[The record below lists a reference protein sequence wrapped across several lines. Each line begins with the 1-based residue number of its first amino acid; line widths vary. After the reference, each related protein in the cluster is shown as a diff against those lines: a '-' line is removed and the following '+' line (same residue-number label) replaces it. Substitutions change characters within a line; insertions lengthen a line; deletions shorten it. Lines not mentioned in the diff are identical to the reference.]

1 MKYFMNKI
9 AASFLWGTV
18 MSASWVLAG
27 CEASDFDF
35 DDGWDVNRADSSAVT
50 VDTIQGIDVSMYEK
64 ARLFPGLVDTLTEH
78 RIADTLVELDLSRTY
93 AGMEDLCLKRL
104 SFADKEEAPQPIY
117 STGLYAGT
125 GELVTIYVPEGVWG
139 LTVQIGMQTE
149 DLTNNNA
156 GLREPIVYIQKAL
169 YPGKN
174 TVRSSLG
181 GYIWILRD
189 RNTQGLSGTE
199 IKFCGVYAA
208 PDFIVGET
216 DKAEWE
222 KKIRTT
228 TVPWLDIR
236 GKHVTFS
243 VERSRMEMYLTA
255 DPAFAGK
262 MEQAVSSVIRSAYS
276 SGYKVIV
283 FENGEDYEQEVKICQ
298 FLQKSGIDGL
308 VVAPARTTNDLDHF
322 VKLQHEGIPMVF
334 FDRIAP
340 NLDTDRVLEDDY
352 KGACTVVR
360 HMIDG
365 GCRKIAHIALP
376 RRYLWAQKREKGYLQ
391 ALKDRHL
398 FTDEKLIVE
407 CEDVSEVYR
416 ITRQLV
422 LHSGVDGIFAAN
434 DAFAVHVLSVLRQ
447 MKCRVPEEVAVCG
460 YGNEPS
466 TEVTFPALTTVN
478 KDGYRVG
485 NIAAGLLIRRIE
497 DKEEVPTVT
506 RLLKPELIVRD
517 STLSVDR

>member
-1 MKYFMNKI
+1 MAVSVSLKKLAEILGLAPSTVSRALKGHPDISRATQERVRALAQELHYKPSALALSLRNKRSNSIAMLVPFLGNYF
-9 AASFLWGTV
+9 
-18 MSASWVLAG
+18 
-27 CEASDFDF
+27 
-35 DDGWDVNRADSSAVT
+35 
-50 VDTIQGIDVSMYEK
+50 
-64 ARLFPGLVDTLTEH
+64 
-78 RIADTLVELDLSRTY
+78 Y
-93 AGMEDLCLKRL
+93 AC
-104 SFADKEEAPQPIY
+104 
-117 STGLYAGT
+117 
-125 GELVTIYVPEGVWG
+125 
-139 LTVQIGMQTE
+139 
-149 DLTNNNA
+149 
-156 GLREPIVYIQKAL
+156 
-169 YPGKN
+169 
-174 TVRSSLG
+174 
-181 GYIWILRD
+181 
-189 RNTQGLSGTE
+189 
-199 IKFCGVYAA
+199 
-208 PDFIVGET
+208 
-216 DKAEWE
+216 
-222 KKIRTT
+222 
-228 TVPWLDIR
+228 
-236 GKHVTFS
+236 
-243 VERSRMEMYLTA
+243 
-255 DPAFAGK
+255 
-262 MEQAVSSVIRSAYS
+262 AVSSVIRSAYS

-340 NLDTDRVLEDDY
+340 NLD
-352 KGACTVVR
+352 
-360 HMIDG
+360 
-365 GCRKIAHIALP
+365 
-376 RRYLWAQKREKGYLQ
+376 
-391 ALKDRHL
+391 KDRHL

>member
-1 MKYFMNKI
+1 MAVSVSLKKLAEILGLAPSTVSRALKGHPDISRATQERVRALAQELHYKPSALALSLRNKRSNSIAMLVPFLGNYF
-9 AASFLWGTV
+9 
-18 MSASWVLAG
+18 
-27 CEASDFDF
+27 
-35 DDGWDVNRADSSAVT
+35 
-50 VDTIQGIDVSMYEK
+50 
-64 ARLFPGLVDTLTEH
+64 
-78 RIADTLVELDLSRTY
+78 Y
-93 AGMEDLCLKRL
+93 AC
-104 SFADKEEAPQPIY
+104 
-117 STGLYAGT
+117 
-125 GELVTIYVPEGVWG
+125 
-139 LTVQIGMQTE
+139 
-149 DLTNNNA
+149 
-156 GLREPIVYIQKAL
+156 
-169 YPGKN
+169 
-174 TVRSSLG
+174 
-181 GYIWILRD
+181 
-189 RNTQGLSGTE
+189 
-199 IKFCGVYAA
+199 
-208 PDFIVGET
+208 
-216 DKAEWE
+216 
-222 KKIRTT
+222 
-228 TVPWLDIR
+228 
-236 GKHVTFS
+236 
-243 VERSRMEMYLTA
+243 
-255 DPAFAGK
+255 
-262 MEQAVSSVIRSAYS
+262 AVSSVIRSAY
-276 SGYKVIV
+276 
-283 FENGEDYEQEVKICQ
+283 
-298 FLQKSGIDGL
+298 SGIDGL

-416 ITRQLV
+416 TTRQLV

>member
-1 MKYFMNKI
+1 M
-9 AASFLWGTV
+9 
-18 MSASWVLAG
+18 
-27 CEASDFDF
+27 
-35 DDGWDVNRADSSAVT
+35 
-50 VDTIQGIDVSMYEK
+50 
-64 ARLFPGLVDTLTEH
+64 LVPLLGNY
-78 RIADTLVELDLSRTY
+78 IY
-93 AGMEDLCLKRL
+93 AC
-104 SFADKEEAPQPIY
+104 
-117 STGLYAGT
+117 
-125 GELVTIYVPEGVWG
+125 
-139 LTVQIGMQTE
+139 
-149 DLTNNNA
+149 
-156 GLREPIVYIQKAL
+156 
-169 YPGKN
+169 
-174 TVRSSLG
+174 
-181 GYIWILRD
+181 
-189 RNTQGLSGTE
+189 
-199 IKFCGVYAA
+199 
-208 PDFIVGET
+208 
-216 DKAEWE
+216 
-222 KKIRTT
+222 
-228 TVPWLDIR
+228 
-236 GKHVTFS
+236 
-243 VERSRMEMYLTA
+243 
-255 DPAFAGK
+255 
-262 MEQAVSSVIRSAYS
+262 AVSSVIRSAYS

-517 STLSVDR
+517 STLYVDR

>member
-1 MKYFMNKI
+1 MKKRQITIKDIAKALHISPSTVSRSLADHPDISQETKNIVNAYAREHKYKPNALALSLRTNNTKTIGVILPQIVHYFFSSVLSGIEDEAEKGGYRVIICQSNENYEKEVKG
-9 AASFLWGTV
+9 AQALLEARVCG
-18 MSASWVLAG
+18 VLASV
-27 CEASDFDF
+27 AK
-35 DDGWDVNRADSSAVT
+35 T
-50 VDTIQGIDVSMYEK
+50 T
-64 ARLFPGLVDTLTEH
+64 
-78 RIADTLVELDLSRTY
+78 
-93 AGMEDLCLKRL
+93 
-104 SFADKEEAPQPIY
+104 
-117 STGLYAGT
+117 
-125 GELVTIYVPEGVWG
+125 TIY
-139 LTVQIGMQTE
+139 
-149 DLTNNNA
+149 NH
-156 GLREPIVYIQKAL
+156 
-169 YPGKN
+169 
-174 TVRSSLG
+174 
-181 GYIWILRD
+181 
-189 RNTQGLSGTE
+189 
-199 IKFCGVYAA
+199 F
-208 PDFIVGET
+208 
-216 DKAEWE
+216 
-222 KKIRTT
+222 
-228 TVPWLDIR
+228 
-236 GKHVTFS
+236 
-243 VERSRMEMYLTA
+243 
-255 DPAFAGK
+255 
-262 MEQAVSSVIRSAYS
+262 
-276 SGYKVIV
+276 
-283 FENGEDYEQEVKICQ
+283 QE
-298 FLQKSGIDGL
+298 LIDSY
-308 VVAPARTTNDLDHF
+308 
-322 VKLQHEGIPMVF
+322 IPMVF

>member
-1 MKYFMNKI
+1 MNNIIVAFPKQETAQNLKKI
-9 AASFLWGTV
+9 LLQNGFHV
-18 MSASWVLAG
+18 
-27 CEASDFDF
+27 D
-35 DDGWDVNRADSSAVT
+35 AV
-50 VDTIQGIDVSMYEK
+50 
-64 ARLFPGLVDTLTEH
+64 
-78 RIADTLVELDLSRTY
+78 
-93 AGMEDLCLKRL
+93 C
-104 SFADKEEAPQPIY
+104 
-117 STGLYAGT
+117 STGS
-125 GELVTIYVPEGVWG
+125 
-139 LTVQIGMQTE
+139 Q
-149 DLTNNNA
+149 
-156 GLREPIVYIQKAL
+156 AL
-169 YPGKN
+169 QSAN
-174 TVRSSLG
+174 ELG
-181 GYIWILRD
+181 GGIVICGYRFVD
-189 RNTQGLSGTE
+189 MMYTE
-199 IKFCGVYAA
+199 LHEYL
-208 PDFIVGET
+208 PDQF
-216 DKAEWE
+216 
-222 KKIRTT
+222 
-228 TVPWLDIR
+228 
-236 GKHVTFS
+236 
-243 VERSRMEMYLTA
+243 EML
-255 DPAFAGK
+255 
-262 MEQAVSSVIRSAYS
+262 
-276 SGYKVIV
+276 
-283 FENGEDYEQEVKICQ
+283 
-298 FLQKSGIDGL
+298 L
-308 VVAPARTTNDLDHF
+308 VAPARTTNDLDHF

>member
-1 MKYFMNKI
+1 MLHTHEATGSSPVVSTKNHRNRLIPVIFFRNSQLFCALNFWRFFKTHTLTHTGKRPE
-9 AASFLWGTV
+9 STGQGQTGFFLSG
-18 MSASWVLAG
+18 
-27 CEASDFDF
+27 
-35 DDGWDVNRADSSAVT
+35 DSS
-50 VDTIQGIDVSMYEK
+50 Y
-64 ARLFPGLVDTLTEH
+64 F
-78 RIADTLVELDLSRTY
+78 Y
-93 AGMEDLCLKRL
+93 AC
-104 SFADKEEAPQPIY
+104 
-117 STGLYAGT
+117 
-125 GELVTIYVPEGVWG
+125 
-139 LTVQIGMQTE
+139 
-149 DLTNNNA
+149 
-156 GLREPIVYIQKAL
+156 
-169 YPGKN
+169 
-174 TVRSSLG
+174 
-181 GYIWILRD
+181 
-189 RNTQGLSGTE
+189 
-199 IKFCGVYAA
+199 
-208 PDFIVGET
+208 
-216 DKAEWE
+216 
-222 KKIRTT
+222 
-228 TVPWLDIR
+228 
-236 GKHVTFS
+236 
-243 VERSRMEMYLTA
+243 
-255 DPAFAGK
+255 
-262 MEQAVSSVIRSAYS
+262 AVSSVIRSAYS

>member
-1 MKYFMNKI
+1 M
-9 AASFLWGTV
+9 
-18 MSASWVLAG
+18 
-27 CEASDFDF
+27 
-35 DDGWDVNRADSSAVT
+35 
-50 VDTIQGIDVSMYEK
+50 
-64 ARLFPGLVDTLTEH
+64 
-78 RIADTLVELDLSRTY
+78 
-93 AGMEDLCLKRL
+93 
-104 SFADKEEAPQPIY
+104 
-117 STGLYAGT
+117 
-125 GELVTIYVPEGVWG
+125 
-139 LTVQIGMQTE
+139 
-149 DLTNNNA
+149 
-156 GLREPIVYIQKAL
+156 
-169 YPGKN
+169 
-174 TVRSSLG
+174 
-181 GYIWILRD
+181 
-189 RNTQGLSGTE
+189 
-199 IKFCGVYAA
+199 
-208 PDFIVGET
+208 
-216 DKAEWE
+216 
-222 KKIRTT
+222 
-228 TVPWLDIR
+228 
-236 GKHVTFS
+236 
-243 VERSRMEMYLTA
+243 
-255 DPAFAGK
+255 
-262 MEQAVSSVIRSAYS
+262 
-276 SGYKVIV
+276 
-283 FENGEDYEQEVKICQ
+283 
-298 FLQKSGIDGL
+298 

-407 CEDVSEVYR
+407 CEDGSEVYR

>member
-1 MKYFMNKI
+1 
-9 AASFLWGTV
+9 
-18 MSASWVLAG
+18 
-27 CEASDFDF
+27 
-35 DDGWDVNRADSSAVT
+35 
-50 VDTIQGIDVSMYEK
+50 
-64 ARLFPGLVDTLTEH
+64 
-78 RIADTLVELDLSRTY
+78 
-93 AGMEDLCLKRL
+93 
-104 SFADKEEAPQPIY
+104 
-117 STGLYAGT
+117 
-125 GELVTIYVPEGVWG
+125 
-139 LTVQIGMQTE
+139 
-149 DLTNNNA
+149 
-156 GLREPIVYIQKAL
+156 
-169 YPGKN
+169 
-174 TVRSSLG
+174 
-181 GYIWILRD
+181 
-189 RNTQGLSGTE
+189 
-199 IKFCGVYAA
+199 
-208 PDFIVGET
+208 
-216 DKAEWE
+216 
-222 KKIRTT
+222 
-228 TVPWLDIR
+228 
-236 GKHVTFS
+236 
-243 VERSRMEMYLTA
+243 
-255 DPAFAGK
+255 
-262 MEQAVSSVIRSAYS
+262 
-276 SGYKVIV
+276 VIV